1 MVLEIQQAN
10 VHFDFKGELDKAL
23 EIEDI
28 SNLLLVTGM
37 PESADRLRVLKSYEK
52 DMEEGHKPLSLE
64 SVKNYAEFINAF
76 RDPGE
81 PLLGVSPDGA
91 LGADWKFDDGRY
103 LGLSFEP
110 SGQVIY
116 AAILPGADPE
126 NPEQM
131 YGQGCRLDVIRTLR
145 NRGLGR

>member
-1 MVLEIQQAN
+1 MVLEIQQTN
-10 VHFDFKGELDKAL
+10 VHFDFKEELDRAL

-28 SNLLLVTGM
+28 SNLLFATGM
-37 PESADRLRVLKSYEK
+37 PESAERLRVLKSYEE

-76 RDPGE
+76 RDIEE
-81 PLLGVSPDGA
+81 PLLGVSPDGV

-110 SGQVIY
+110 SGQVVY

-131 YGQGCRLDVIRTLR
+131 YGQGCWPDIIRTLR
-145 NRGLGR
+145 NRGLDR